1 MWCIYVSTPTINF
14 LAPLLHHADLF
25 FFFESLKANV
35 LGITE
40 DILTFTNTYLRRKS
54 GQVYLLPSGSL
65 SEVSNRMQRTD
76 MFSNNTFENYSE
88 YKMFICGVF
97 SFLIC
102 WWLMKLFKSLK
113 QWGQINNLNLLYHFL
128 SDSHHYHP
136 KLDFCL

>member
-1 MWCIYVSTPTINF
+1 M
-14 LAPLLHHADLF
+14 
-25 FFFESLKANV
+25 

-40 DILTFTNTYLRRKS
+40 DILTFTNTYLRRKP

-97 SFLIC
+97 
-102 WWLMKLFKSLK
+102 
-113 QWGQINNLNLLYHFL
+113 FL
-128 SDSHHYHP
+128 SADGV
-136 KLDFCL
+136 